1 MCTGNVVFVRGTVH
15 FIWPGPAEHQP
26 VTQTSHLPKCV
37 QECRL
42 CTWKGVCSNM
52 VHCPYLTHNT
62 HYLHQDK
69 SKICI
74 PKLVDSRAKVFY
86 DISLVSIGSHE
97 KTCAL
102 VQLIFFL
109 TYEFVIN
116 LRTDLMF
123 SFFFDLLTV
132 KWSWLYILKNFTSA
146 FLDTKQGFCL

>member
-1 MCTGNVVFVRGTVH
+1 MSSLYAEQSISSGLVRQNISQSPRLVIFQNVYRNVVFVRGRVCAAT
-15 FIWPGPAEHQP
+15 W
-26 VTQTSHLPKCV
+26 
-37 QECRL
+37 
-42 CTWKGVCSNM
+42 CTD
-52 VHCPYLTHNT
+52 CPYLTHNT